1 MATGSD
7 SMSRDPFVVP
17 LGVRMRNQK
26 LRTIRPV
33 EWCVHAQPE
42 VAPYPPMWGLL
53 TVNDVNRRAS
63 PEKYGSGNP
72 FGCSLGLPRLSFSS
86 PGYLPLLFS
95 FLHIKFVVFGCVR
108 YVLQVV
114 NHVLTVEVL
123 NNLRVK
129 WMKW

>member
-1 MATGSD
+1 
-7 SMSRDPFVVP
+7 MSRDPYGVP
-17 LGVRMRNQK
+17 LGLRMRNQK
-26 LRTIRPV
+26 LRNFRPV

-53 TVNDVNRRAS
+53 TVNDVTRRVS
-63 PEKYGSGNP
+63 PGKYGSGNP
-72 FGCSLGLPRLSFSS
+72 FGCSGGRSRLSFSS

-95 FLHIKFVVFGCVR
+95 YLHIKFVVFGYVR

-114 NHVLTVEVL
+114 YHVLTVEVL

-129 WMKW
+129 